1 MWAWSISNLRSGI
14 PRVRF
19 VPTTAYNL
27 SAQTDGLFGY
37 YEGVD
42 EDEYQIVINST
53 LTRDDI
59 VETLFHELVHINQHS
74 KGDFDQELR
83 LWKGKKYDCLYLD
96 LPWEVQAFHHQDI
109 MMEEYRNK
117 RKDSLWNRHLN
128 TMIPVTSGNGPRWK
142 KILKSLKKG
151 EIGDLQ
157 RDEEALY
164 CICNK
169 RDIHYDQTLWIRQRP
184 SQASSARRPLWL
196 QHSTLWKEEILFL
209 AEAKETYAE
218 HLEMEMIIQMQRDMV
233 EAS

>member
-1 MWAWSISNLRSGI
+1 MIYYVTEMSKNIDLCELDRSLTFGQEYLELDSDLLLHI
-14 PRVRF
+14 IF
-19 VPTTAYNL
+19 STE
-27 SAQTDGLFGY
+27 TDGLFGY

-96 LPWEVQAFHHQDI
+96 LPWEVQAFYHQDI

-169 RDIHYDQTLWIRQRP
+169 RDIHYDQTL
-184 SQASSARRPLWL
+184 
-196 QHSTLWKEEILFL
+196 
-209 AEAKETYAE
+209 
-218 HLEMEMIIQMQRDMV
+218 
-233 EAS
+233 

>member
-1 MWAWSISNLRSGI
+1 MIYYVTEMSKNIDLCELDRSLTFGQEYLELDSDLLLHI
-14 PRVRF
+14 IF
-19 VPTTAYNL
+19 STE
-27 SAQTDGLFGY
+27 TDGLFGY

-169 RDIHYDQTLWIRQRP
+169 RDIHYDQTL
-184 SQASSARRPLWL
+184 
-196 QHSTLWKEEILFL
+196 
-209 AEAKETYAE
+209 
-218 HLEMEMIIQMQRDMV
+218 
-233 EAS
+233 

>member
-1 MWAWSISNLRSGI
+1 MIYYVTEMSKNIDLCELDRSLTFGQEYLELDSDLLLHI
-14 PRVRF
+14 IF
-19 VPTTAYNL
+19 STE
-27 SAQTDGLFGY
+27 TDGLFGY

-42 EDEYQIVINST
+42 EDEYQIVINNT
-53 LTRDDI
+53 LTCDDI
-59 VETLFHELVHINQHS
+59 VETLFHELVHVNQHS

-169 RDIHYDQTLWIRQRP
+169 RDIHYDRTL
-184 SQASSARRPLWL
+184 
-196 QHSTLWKEEILFL
+196 
-209 AEAKETYAE
+209 
-218 HLEMEMIIQMQRDMV
+218 
-233 EAS
+233 

>member
-1 MWAWSISNLRSGI
+1 MIYYVTKMSKNIDLCELDRSLTFSQEYLELDSDLLLHI
-14 PRVRF
+14 IF
-19 VPTTAYNL
+19 

-42 EDEYQIVINST
+42 EDEYQIVINNT

-59 VETLFHELVHINQHS
+59 VETLFHELVHVNQHL

-109 MMEEYRNK
+109 MMEEYRNR

-142 KILKSLKKG
+142 KILKSLRKS

-169 RDIHYDQTLWIRQRP
+169 RDIHYDRTL
-184 SQASSARRPLWL
+184 
-196 QHSTLWKEEILFL
+196 
-209 AEAKETYAE
+209 
-218 HLEMEMIIQMQRDMV
+218 
-233 EAS
+233 

>member
-1 MWAWSISNLRSGI
+1 MSKNIDLCELDRSLTFGQEYLELDSDLLLHI
-14 PRVRF
+14 IF
-19 VPTTAYNL
+19 STE
-27 SAQTDGLFGY
+27 TDGLFGY

-169 RDIHYDQTLWIRQRP
+169 RDIHYDRTL
-184 SQASSARRPLWL
+184 
-196 QHSTLWKEEILFL
+196 
-209 AEAKETYAE
+209 
-218 HLEMEMIIQMQRDMV
+218 
-233 EAS
+233 